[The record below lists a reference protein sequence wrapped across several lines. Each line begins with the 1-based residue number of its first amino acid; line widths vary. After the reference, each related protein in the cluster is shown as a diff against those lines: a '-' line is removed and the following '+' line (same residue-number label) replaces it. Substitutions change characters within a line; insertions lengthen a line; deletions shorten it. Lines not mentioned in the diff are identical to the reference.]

1 MYIFLTPGVIMYI
14 LLVLLLFW
22 PNDTVLIPFTIIS
35 STSLWLSFDYV
46 YSSSIECAE
55 VLGSNRKAPHL
66 KIPEARNCPKNLQ
79 LESRNPK
86 LEDTMWSTYKQTCI
100 TESTWP
106 FPYRSGSET
115 IRLGLKV
122 LAFGRPTMLV
132 GFIGPAADFLRGFLT
147 GCSRGNRIKAAE
159 LAA

>member
-1 MYIFLTPGVIMYI
+1 
-14 LLVLLLFW
+14 
-22 PNDTVLIPFTIIS
+22 
-35 STSLWLSFDYV
+35 
-46 YSSSIECAE
+46 
-55 VLGSNRKAPHL
+55 
-66 KIPEARNCPKNLQ
+66 
-79 LESRNPK
+79 
-86 LEDTMWSTYKQTCI
+86 MWSTYKQTCI

-122 LAFGRPTMLV
+122 LAFGRCLGLSVPPYRRDMLV

-147 GCSRGNRIKAAE
+147 GCSPGNRIKAAE